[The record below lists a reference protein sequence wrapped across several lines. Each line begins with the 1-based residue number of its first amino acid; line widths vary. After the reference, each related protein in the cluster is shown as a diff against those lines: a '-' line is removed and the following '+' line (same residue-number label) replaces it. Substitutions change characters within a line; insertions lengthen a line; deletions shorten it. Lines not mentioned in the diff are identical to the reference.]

1 MGLQVLQINAR
12 SLLAVQ
18 LQIHSKPMDNNS
30 SSRFTR
36 CDQTYLPPELDQPI
50 PLAYLWTRSEQS
62 KLDA

>member
-1 MGLQVLQINAR
+1 MGLQVLQINAK

-50 PLAYLWTRSEQS
+50 PLAYL
-62 KLDA
+62 